1 MSYNDSQ
8 FCRSCG
14 APLAPDARFCPNCG
28 ANADVSAA
36 DAVVLS
42 GWWRRVGA
50 YLLDSLIISG
60 FILAIAAV
68 VGLFALAGGVKH
80 VSSGGYDFT
89 YTEPSHDTYG
99 NYTGD
104 VQQHYHLLIAPWF
117 WSVAVIGILGVLAV
131 YCCYA
136 GLLMRRPGKH
146 NGQTW
151 GRQATGIRV
160 ARDSG
165 EPVTFWFAFLREVLI
180 KMLLVG
186 VIGAIPFVG
195 WLGEIIWFLWPLW
208 DKTNRAPQD
217 MMVNTHVIRV
227 DDRPQPA
234 SLTPIAVQ

>member
-1 MSYNDSQ
+1 M
-8 FCRSCG
+8 
-14 APLAPDARFCPNCG
+14 
-28 ANADVSAA
+28 
-36 DAVVLS
+36 VLS

-165 EPVTFWFAFLREVLI
+165 ERVTFWFAFLREVLI